1 MKMSKIE
8 KNSIYI
14 ATAILALVSLI
25 YLLTDIKVLDMNL
38 RSEDFYYKELIFGL
52 PLRRLLWWLHLIFTA
67 ILFVFCIRILFLRL
81 KSKQFKRNIILSA
94 ILIIL
99 IILSDTILP
108 FQYTLG
114 VIYIIIDALIIVFS
128 LWFLS
133 FINKI
138 P

>member
-67 ILFVFCIRILFLRL
+67 ILFVFW
-81 KSKQFKRNIILSA
+81 A
-94 ILIIL
+94 
-99 IILSDTILP
+99 
-108 FQYTLG
+108 
-114 VIYIIIDALIIVFS
+114 V
-128 LWFLS
+128 
-133 FINKI
+133 
-138 P
+138 